1 MNKNKSID
9 FVQIKNIFE
18 SISNEYDFMND
29 LMTLRNHS
37 KWKKEIAEIAIA
49 SSPKRI
55 LDIATG
61 TGDIAINLSKINGS
75 KIDGV
80 DISDN
85 MLKVARKK
93 IKELKINNINF
104 KTCEA
109 ENLVFEDNHFD
120 IISIGYGVRNFSNL
134 EKGLNESYRVL
145 KKDGKLIILET
156 SVPENPIIK
165 FLYKLITRVYIPI
178 IAFIFSGKTKA
189 YLYLLDSTDKFPP
202 KNKFVEILYKTG
214 FEKIETRKKLYGA
227 STQALTFIP
236 ASIIVQSSGPLRTS
250 MPSLSFSFINSSTR
264 GLVSSLILISF
275 FIDFSLFWLRNYLF
289 QYLTFSLI
297 IFLF

>member
-9 FVQIKNIFE
+9 FAQIKNIFE

-61 TGDIAINLSKINGS
+61 TGDIAINLSKIKGS
-75 KIDGV
+75 KIEGV
-80 DISDN
+80 DISGN
-85 MLKVARKK
+85 MLKIARKK
-93 IKELKINNINF
+93 IDKLKIDNIVL

-120 IISIGYGVRNFSNL
+120 IVSIGYGVRNFSNL
-134 EKGLNESYRVL
+134 GKGLSESFRVL

-156 SVPENPIIK
+156 SIPENLIVKFMYTIITS
-165 FLYKLITRVYIPI
+165 IYIPI

-189 YLYLLDSTDKFPP
+189 YLYLLDSTKKFPP
-202 KNKFVEILYKTG
+202 KNKFIKMLYRKG
-214 FEKIETRKKLYGA
+214 FEKVETRKKLYGA
-227 STQALTFIP
+227 STIYI
-236 ASIIVQSSGPLRTS
+236 ASK
-250 MPSLSFSFINSSTR
+250 
-264 GLVSSLILISF
+264 
-275 FIDFSLFWLRNYLF
+275 
-289 QYLTFSLI
+289 
-297 IFLF
+297 